1 MGIVFFHSLCVPPTS
16 GTTRLQQE
24 RRLPTTQLLWVVVLV
39 YRRTL
44 ESDKV
49 FLGGLIC
56 QNFYINVPQYHSEF
70 FRLDNNR
77 FPTFGSF
84 LFWLTPQCF
93 MILARIHN
101 NIPHSFSILN
111 NAFQKNS
118 KPSAPSGCT
127 HFWTLQ
133 CCIRWNFR
141 AHWHHLT

>member
-1 MGIVFFHSLCVPPTS
+1 MGIVFSILFVFHPHRVQPDYSKKD
-16 GTTRLQQE
+16 G
-24 RRLPTTQLLWVVVLV
+24 LPTTQLLWIVVLV

-133 CCIRWNFR
+133 CCIGWNFR